1 MTQNNSTHRQTI
13 IKNALIINEGNSFKG
28 FVLIKDDIIADI
40 GKGDYKD
47 EHSCNDIVIDA
58 EGKWLIPGIID
69 THVHFREPG
78 LTHKADIKSES
89 MAAIAGGVT
98 SYMEMPNTLPNT
110 VSLEQVNEKNKIAS
124 SNSYA
129 NYSFYIAA
137 TNSNVDELLSSDKSD
152 ICGIKIF
159 LGSSTG
165 GMLMD
170 NQSELDKL
178 FNNAKVPIVAH
189 CEDESIIKQN
199 EQIYKEKFGEDFPIK
214 FHPEIRSAEACYK
227 STEQAVKLAKKYN
240 TRLHIA
246 HLSTAKELQLFSD
259 DEDLK
264 TKKITAEV
272 CPQHLLFSDEDYSTF
287 GTKLKVNPAIKTQ
300 NDKIGLLQ
308 GVISGRV
315 DTIATDHAPHTLAE
329 KDNSYFKAPSGMP
342 MVQHGFV
349 ALLQLVHAGKLS
361 IELLVDKMCHSPAL
375 CFNIYKRGFIRKG
388 YFADLVIVDPYTS
401 NVITKD
407 NTYYKCGWSL
417 FENTEMKGK
426 IEKTIVNGN
435 ISFDDGVFSEEVYS
449 SQLKFDR

>member
-13 IKNALIINEGNSFKG
+13 IKNALIINEGTSFKG
-28 FVLIKDDIIADI
+28 YVLIKDDIIADI
-40 GKGDYKD
+40 GKGDYNG
-47 EHSCNDIVIDA
+47 EHTSNDIVIDA
-58 EGKWLIPGIID
+58 EDKWLIPGIID

-137 TNSNVDELLSSDKSD
+137 TNSNVDELLSLDKSD

-199 EQIYKEKFGEDFPIK
+199 EKNYKEKFGDDFPIK
-214 FHPEIRSAEACYK
+214 FHSEIRSAEACYK

-259 DEDLK
+259 NKDSK
-264 TKKITAEV
+264 AKNITVEV

-361 IELLVDKMCHSPAL
+361 VELLVDKMCHSPAL

-388 YFADLVIVDPYTS
+388 YFADLVIVAPYTS
-401 NVITKD
+401 SVITKD

-417 FENTEMKGK
+417 FESTEMKGK

-435 ISFDDGVFSEEVYS
+435 ISFDDGFFSEEVYS

>member
-1 MTQNNSTHRQTI
+1 MTQKNSTQRQTI
-13 IKNALIINEGNSFKG
+13 IKNALIVNEGISFKG

-40 GKGDYKD
+40 GKGDYNG
-47 EHSCNDIVIDA
+47 EHAHDDIVIDA

-110 VSLEQVNEKNKIAS
+110 VSLELVDDKNKIAS
-124 SNSYA
+124 GNSYA

-137 TNSNVDELLSSDKSD
+137 TNSNVDELISLSKNDV
-152 ICGIKIF
+152 CGIKIF

-170 NQSELDKL
+170 SQSGLEKL
-178 FNNAKVPIVAH
+178 FNCVKVPIVAH
-189 CEDESIIKQN
+189 CEDEAIIKQN
-199 EQIYKEKFGEDFPIK
+199 EQIYRDKYGEDIPIK
-214 FHPEIRSAEACYK
+214 FHSEIRSEEACFK
-227 STEQAVKLAKKYN
+227 STEQAIKLATKYN

-246 HLSTAKELQLFSD
+246 HLSTAKELQLFLD
-259 DEDLK
+259 NKDLK
-264 TKKITAEV
+264 TKNITVEV

-287 GTKLKVNPAIKTQ
+287 GTKLKVNPAIKSQT
-300 NDKIGLLQ
+300 DKIGLLQ
-308 GVISGRV
+308 GVISGRI

-329 KDNSYFKAPSGMP
+329 KDNSYFKAPSGVP
-342 MVQHGFV
+342 LIQHGFV

-361 IELLVDKMCHSPAL
+361 VELLVDKMCHSPAQ
-375 CFNIYKRGFIRKG
+375 CFKIYKRGFIRKG
-388 YFADLVIVDPYTS
+388 YFADLVIVDPNAS

-417 FENTEMKGK
+417 FENTEIKGK

-435 ISFDDGVFSEEVYS
+435 ISFDDGVFSKEVYS